1 MSLESDIR
9 SMVESIGLKL
19 YDTSIVTE
27 GGEVIYRVSVTS
39 ANGVSMDDCVEA
51 TKLISPL
58 LDVTPP
64 VKDEYRLEVSSPGIE
79 RRLRTLD
86 NFKNSIGEK
95 VKIQTFDKEKLRG
108 MIVSVDGASVTI
120 KTSEG
125 ERSLGFGQISKAS
138 TYFEW

>member
-19 YDTSIVTE
+19 YDTAIVTE
-27 GGEVIYRVSVTS
+27 GGDVIYRVSVTS
-39 ANGVSMDDCVEA
+39 VNGVSMDDCVEA
-51 TKLISPL
+51 TRLISPL

-108 MIVSVDGASVTI
+108 TLIGVDGTSITI
-120 KTSEG
+120 ETSEG
-125 ERSLGFGQISKAS
+125 ERSLDFGQISKAS

>member
-19 YDTSIVTE
+19 YDTAIVTE

-39 ANGVSMDDCVEA
+39 VNGVSMDDCVEA
-51 TKLISPL
+51 TRLISPL

-108 MIVSVDGASVTI
+108 TLIGVDGTSITI
-120 KTSEG
+120 ETSEG
-125 ERSLGFGQISKAS
+125 ERSLDFGQISKAS